1 VNAKLYGH
9 EGGDSTRPEAV
20 ALARE
25 DIERNGDGEEYE
37 VDDLVDD
44 DDDELTRTKVSGQMG
59 RR

>member
-1 VNAKLYGH
+1 
-9 EGGDSTRPEAV
+9 
-20 ALARE
+20 LARE